1 MALYLAAPWYMRLV
15 QSRPV
20 YRWLP
25 LLMVIWCVMVQWV
38 LPIHHAVGHIEI
50 FWSRVPIFFIGINFG
65 EMVRTRRQLSSDAV
79 WLLLVTFLM
88 TFGTCLYLE
97 QVRHGHFPL
106 FVERMLYIPF
116 TVCSI
121 LVMNRIFRR
130 TPQWVNRLFRFVGAL
145 SLEAYLIHIHFV
157 LVYVQPYHL
166 GYWLTFLVTV
176 AITLP
181 IAWLLQRL
189 IGLVTARL

>member
-1 MALYLAAPWYMRLV
+1 M
-15 QSRPV
+15 
-20 YRWLP
+20 
-25 LLMVIWCVMVQWV
+25 
-38 LPIHHAVGHIEI
+38 
-50 FWSRVPIFFIGINFG
+50 G
-65 EMVRTRRQLSSDAV
+65 EMVRLRKQLPPDAV

-130 TPQWVNRLFRFVGAL
+130 TPEWVNRAFRLVGML

-157 LVYVQPYHL
+157 LVYIQPMGL
-166 GYWLTFLVTV
+166 GYWGTFVATV
-176 AITLP
+176 VITLP
-181 IAWLLQRL
+181 VAWVLHQATSFALN
-189 IGLVTARL
+189 VFSKK

>member
-1 MALYLAAPWYMRLV
+1 
-15 QSRPV
+15 
-20 YRWLP
+20 
-25 LLMVIWCVMVQWV
+25 
-38 LPIHHAVGHIEI
+38 
-50 FWSRVPIFFIGINFG
+50 
-65 EMVRTRRQLSSDAV
+65 MVRTRRHLPGEAV
-79 WLLLVTFLM
+79 WLLLITFLM

-116 TVCSI
+116 TVCTV

-130 TPQWVNRLFRFVGAL
+130 MPQWVNSSFRFVGAL

-166 GYWLTFLVTV
+166 GYWPTFLITV

-189 IGLVTARL
+189 IGLLTARL